1 MVAGKSGA
9 SGKGGT
15 LRVLGIDPGTI
26 TTGWGVVEKGAGG
39 RLVYV
44 SDGEIKTPER
54 AGLSEKLLVISLSL
68 REVIKR
74 TAPDVCAVESVFFA
88 RNVRS
93 AVLLGHARGVAFL
106 SAAEGGLPVYEYSP
120 ATVKQTVS
128 SYGRADKAQV
138 EKMVSLLLKKDGF
151 TGPDAAD
158 ALAVAICHIHHGV
171 IARLSER
178 QKAGLSG

>member
-1 MVAGKSGA
+1 M
-9 SGKGGT
+9 
-15 LRVLGIDPGTI
+15 RVLGIDPGTI

-54 AGLSEKLLVISLSL
+54 AGLSEKLLAISLSL
-68 REVIKR
+68 REVIKAL
-74 TAPDVCAVESVFFA
+74 APDVCAVESVFFA

-151 TGPDAAD
+151 AGPDAAD

-171 IARLSER
+171 AARLSGR